1 MALKSMKVSNN
12 AAAVV
17 TGAGSGIGKSFAY
30 EIARRGGAVICA
42 DIRQDRAE
50 AVADYLSALGTH
62 AVPYACDVGKSE
74 QMEELARKAPE
85 LLKRP
90 VTLVVNNAGVGL
102 GGAIGEVTLADWHWC
117 MNVNLWG
124 VIHGC
129 HFFAP
134 QLRSVG
140 YGGIINVASA
150 AGFAA
155 APEMSTYNVTKAGV
169 MSLSETLHAELTG
182 SGVNVTVLCPTVVPT
197 NIAND
202 GRLPERRSD
211 FAKEAMTRFALM
223 DSDTVAR
230 KTLDAMD
237 RNQLYILPQVD
248 GRIAWYIKRLAP
260 RLYAKGLGEA
270 YRLIAD

>member
-1 MALKSMKVSNN
+1 
-12 AAAVV
+12 
-17 TGAGSGIGKSFAY
+17 
-30 EIARRGGAVICA
+30 
-42 DIRQDRAE
+42 
-50 AVADYLSALGTH
+50 
-62 AVPYACDVGKSE
+62 
-74 QMEELARKAPE
+74 
-85 LLKRP
+85 
-90 VTLVVNNAGVGL
+90 
-102 GGAIGEVTLADWHWC
+102 
-117 MNVNLWG
+117 
-124 VIHGC
+124 
-129 HFFAP
+129 
-134 QLRSVG
+134 
-140 YGGIINVASA
+140 
-150 AGFAA
+150 
-155 APEMSTYNVTKAGV
+155 MSTYNVTKAGV

-182 SGVNVTVLCPTVVPT
+182 TGVNVTVLCPTVVPT